1 MSKNQTVIEIDEDD
15 FDFGFTAV
23 GEDEIVNSELVSESE
38 NLRKRLHSVEKM
50 ILPLLQNLMKNPE
63 KEMIKWP
70 NRKEI
75 IEKQITKLLALT
87 RTN

>member
-1 MSKNQTVIEIDEDD
+1 MAKNDDE

-23 GEDEIVNSELVSESE
+23 SEDDLFDPTITTQAEDLKN
-38 NLRKRLHSVEKM
+38 RLESVEKM

-75 IEKQITKLLALT
+75 IEKQIEKLLKLT
-87 RTN
+87 RT

>member
-1 MSKNQTVIEIDEDD
+1 MAKNDNVIELDDDD

-23 GEDEIVNSELVSESE
+23 GEDELVDEGLVNETEDLK
-38 NLRKRLHSVEKM
+38 KRLRSVEKM

-75 IEKQITKLLALT
+75 LEKQIKKLLEQT
-87 RTN
+87 RY

>member
-1 MSKNQTVIEIDEDD
+1 MAKNDNVMELDDD

-23 GEDEIVNSELVSESE
+23 GEDELVDKGLVSESE
-38 NLRKRLHSVEKM
+38 ELKRRLKSVEKM

-75 IEKQITKLLALT
+75 LEQQIKKLLELT
-87 RTN
+87 RY